1 MLPPRPPRQEG
12 PVRELPRRERSA
24 LTRGPKAT
32 IELLLTDDGMQRAVV
47 ECPRNAL
54 KAFSN
59 LASQLLVSHEHTNLQ
74 IPPGNVALGALR
86 YIMAWIPRTC
96 EAADFMRK
104 SSYSGG
110 IWRWLT
116 ASIAIK
122 RKDEF
127 KQNVLVYQAALYL
140 EITEVLTTIGGL
152 LNMRIDSFER
162 APWSFDD
169 ASYVILTLPR
179 DCGMVNRLIEKMAL
193 TRRRNNLD
201 QVFLWQLESLCKAHP
216 QLAKRFE
223 EEDQPKPR
231 QNPPPRRNSPAGDER
246 DYSGRILSDREVD
259 FIMCRHHR

>member
-32 IELLLTDDGMQRAVV
+32 IELLLTDDGTQRAVV

-59 LASQLLVSHEHTNLQ
+59 LASQLLVSDEHTNLQ

-96 EAADFMRK
+96 EAADFMP
-104 SSYSGG
+104 
-110 IWRWLT
+110 
-116 ASIAIK
+116 IK

-140 EITEVLTTIGGL
+140 EITEILTTIGGL

-201 QVFLWQLESLCKAHP
+201 QVGESP
-216 QLAKRFE
+216 QAEGRVSRAEHLLGLSLAARLSV
-223 EEDQPKPR
+223 QGA
-231 QNPPPRRNSPAGDER
+231 SPARQTLRRRG
-246 DYSGRILSDREVD
+246 SAKAPPNPASKA
-259 FIMCRHHR
+259 

>member
-1 MLPPRPPRQEG
+1 
-12 PVRELPRRERSA
+12 
-24 LTRGPKAT
+24 
-32 IELLLTDDGMQRAVV
+32 
-47 ECPRNAL
+47 
-54 KAFSN
+54 
-59 LASQLLVSHEHTNLQ
+59 
-74 IPPGNVALGALR
+74 
-86 YIMAWIPRTC
+86 MAWIPRTC
-96 EAADFMRK
+96 EAADFMP
-104 SSYSGG
+104 
-110 IWRWLT
+110 
-116 ASIAIK
+116 IK

-140 EITEVLTTIGGL
+140 EITEILTTIGGL

-201 QVFLWQLESLCKAHP
+201 QVFLWQLDSLCKAHP

-231 QNPPPRRNSPAGDER
+231 QTPLPRRESPAGDER